1 MFQSGRQTIGNSVS
15 TVTVSFPQAF
25 TAAPALVLPV
35 MRNTVDASPL
45 TPSVTVTT
53 VTASSFTVKLSAST
67 NSTHYEL
74 VWMAGDEKATL
85 AIFSSLAGR
94 SLTSYTP
101 NGDMRSPFL
110 LPFLSTTPTPVMKPV
125 SADAF
130 WQAVPQIAPAPPSF
144 AGDAVNA
151 PLSMYVDESG
161 GYLYLSGGTKWLRT
175 AIDASGNWSASSFFV
190 PFREGTTTLTPSG
203 SDTEYTISFNEAFT
217 SGNAPNVAFSLL
229 IPTGVSGPSV
239 VHAMLKD
246 TPTLTGFTL
255 LFNAPLAH
263 NVQVQY
269 MARQL
274 RGSFGGG
281 APTVAL
287 ESPALTGTPTAPTAS
302 PGTNTTQIATTAFVS
317 AAVTALVNAAP
328 GLLNT
333 LDELAAAL
341 GDDPNFATTVLAAIA
356 GKADLAHSHSNA
368 TTVAA
373 GFMSAADKT
382 KLDGIAPSANNYVL
396 LAPTTTVIGGVKRN
410 TGTAG
415 QFVKGIS
422 SDGSLQYD
430 TPAGGGAS
438 ITTPKV
444 LHVTTAGNDT
454 TGDGSLGAPFLTV
467 DKALAVGVASFGIDT
482 PFTVCMGVGAYYSTR
497 ANALAWPG
505 AVTLQGAG
513 ADVTSLTMQCNRDL
527 VMRCYAHSFA
537 LYLAGGGLD
546 GSTPF
551 QAGPGDAG
559 IIGETGGQG
568 PTLTVIDGAGSG
580 VTSKGGRGGNGGQGG
595 NANTEG
601 GNGADGGQGGNGGA
615 GGLVQL
621 INSLFTGTVGSLPGD
636 AGDGGPGGD
645 GDIAMGGS
653 NGGYGPGGNAGEA
666 GAVNLLKSHA
676 GAVVADQLYWG
687 CSNVSDM
694 SNVANVGS
702 DYGGNSQMPY
712 PSY

>member
-45 TPSVTVTT
+45 TPSVTVTA

-203 SDTEYTISFNEAFT
+203 SDTEYTISFNEAFA

-356 GKADLAHSHSNA
+356 GKADAAHTHSNA
-368 TTVAA
+368 TTGAA
-373 GFMSAADKT
+373 GFMSATDKT
-382 KLDGIAPSANNYVL
+382 KLDGLSNYTLPVAGL
-396 LAPTTTVIGGVKRN
+396 TTLGGVKRN
-410 TGTAG
+410 AGTSG
-415 QFVKGIS
+415 QYVSGID
-422 SDGSLQYD
+422 SDGSLTYG
-430 TPAGGGAS
+430 TPAGGSGS
-438 ITTPKV
+438 ITTPKIYYV
-444 LHVTTAGNDT
+444 AANGNDT
-454 TGDGSLGAPFLTV
+454 TGDGKITNPYATGT
-467 DKALAVGVASFGIDT
+467 KAFAVAVVAGLPAHIHF
-482 PFTVCMGVGAYYSTR
+482 GVGAFPCVPTGDWPATLSVSGCGVHSTTLNVTTSYNVDLTSDLSMRVDISAIAPEATTGPSITARHVVGTAYSR
-497 ANALAWPG
+497 
-505 AVTLQGAG
+505 
-513 ADVTSLTMQCNRDL
+513 
-527 VMRCYAHSFA
+527 
-537 LYLAGGGLD
+537 GGD
-546 GSTPF
+546 GSVGSEGT
-551 QAGPGDAG
+551 PGDEMSISG
-559 IIGETGGQG
+559 DGGTGG
-568 PTLTVIDGAGSG
+568 
-580 VTSKGGRGGNGGQGG
+580 
-595 NANTEG
+595 
-601 GNGADGGQGGNGGA
+601 
-615 GGLVQL
+615 
-621 INSLFTGTVGSLPGD
+621 TG
-636 AGDGGPGGD
+636 GDGGPIVLLNCFMDYANTEPGAG
-645 GDIAMGGS
+645 
-653 NGGYGPGGNAGEA
+653 GPGGPAGTDGGA
-666 GAVNLLKSHA
+666 GQGSSGGGGASGTHGTISVLKGHVGLIYCLHYDAGGCNISTVALGTLVN
-676 GAVVADQLYWG
+676 
-687 CSNVSDM
+687 
-694 SNVANVGS
+694 
-702 DYGGNSQMPY
+702 DYGGTSNMPQITI
-712 PSY
+712 